1 VSKQHAEIPEWR
13 TKERKGVAHDSAKS
27 QSPKPNELE
36 FVCIPSDPLSEAE
49 VDSLARLFA
58 QAIVRKLRK
67 TRKI

>member
-1 VSKQHAEIPEWR
+1 VSEQHSEIPGR
-13 TKERKGVAHDSAKS
+13 HTKERKGIAYDSTKS
-27 QSPKPNELE
+27 KPPKPNELE